1 MKYLLCF
8 ELLHDTRVVNAVCL
22 IFLVKGRR
30 PFPRS
35 KWVFLVTDGRS
46 NIDAQLTIPNASA
59 LKASGV
65 KIFVVAVGDAITG
78 IDELVKV
85 ASNPFRDLLRVKD
98 FSGFWN
104 LIQLTVKMVSPRKYQ
119 FVNYNPPCN

>member
-1 MKYLLCF
+1 LHCF
-8 ELLHDTRVVNAVCL
+8 TTQVTCVVIAFCL
-22 IFLVKGRR
+22 ISLVKGRR
-30 PFPRS
+30 PFPDS
-35 KWVFLVTDGRS
+35 KWVFLVTDGGS
-46 NIDAQLTIPNASA
+46 NIDAHLTIPNANA
-59 LKASGV
+59 LKASGA
-65 KIFVVAVGDAITG
+65 KIFVVAVGDTISG

-104 LIQLTVKMVSPRKYQ
+104 LIQLTVKMVSPGKYQ

>member
-1 MKYLLCF
+1 M
-8 ELLHDTRVVNAVCL
+8 
-22 IFLVKGRR
+22 KGRR
-30 PFPRS
+30 SFLNS
-35 KWVFLVTDGRS
+35 KWVFLVTDCKS
-46 NIDAQLTIPNASA
+46 NIRADLIIPNADA

-65 KIFVVAVGDAITG
+65 RIFVVAIGNAISG

-85 ASNPFRDLLRVKD
+85 ASDPFRDLLRLKD

-104 LIQLTVKMVSPRKYQ
+104 LIQLTVKLVSPSKYQ